1 MRRVVRWL
9 RNAALGVAAVV
20 VVAALVLYV
29 LSERVFRHSFA
40 EPLVAIA
47 VPTDSASIAE
57 GKRLAQL
64 RGCSGG
70 CHGTV
75 TEGHVF
81 GDDFM
86 MGHLVAPNLTIAV
99 REYSDAEL
107 ARIIRRGVRPN
118 GRSVIAMPSGMFSQ
132 LNDEDLGRIIAYL
145 RSVPPATGHARRFA
159 PGPAGRLRF
168 ASGQSAL
175 VTASVRRADALS
187 DSFPRAGDPNAR
199 GAYLARTVCTECHG
213 LNLAGRNGRP
223 DLRIAAGY
231 TPEQFSHL
239 MRTGKALANREL
251 KMMSPTARSRFSH
264 FTDDEVQALYGYLV
278 ARAAMP
284 AAVSPP

>member
-1 MRRVVRWL
+1 M
-9 RNAALGVAAVV
+9 
-20 VVAALVLYV
+20 
-29 LSERVFRHSFA
+29 
-40 EPLVAIA
+40 AIA
-47 VPTDSASIAE
+47 VPTDSESIAE

-81 GDDFM
+81 FDDFLL
-86 MGHLVAPNLTIAV
+86 GRLVAPNLTIAV
-99 REYSDAEL
+99 REYSAPEL

-118 GRSVIAMPSGMFSQ
+118 GRSVVGMPSAILSQ

-145 RSVPPATGHARRFA
+145 RSVPPATGPARRLS

-168 ASGQSAL
+168 ASGQSVL
-175 VTASVRRADALS
+175 TTAGVRRAEALS
-187 DSFPRAGDPNAR
+187 DSFPRAGDPNAQ

-231 TPEQFSHL
+231 TFEQFSHL
-239 MRTGKALANREL
+239 MRTGEALGNREPQDDEPNGAQQVQPFHRRRGAGAL
-251 KMMSPTARSRFSH
+251 RLPRRTCGPPPGGVAPLSPAWVAYLPVRRARYNSRFMG
-264 FTDDEVQALYGYLV
+264 DQ
-278 ARAAMP
+278 
-284 AAVSPP
+284 